1 MIQLGEKLSVRLS
14 DIQNK
19 EVEKLIDKSEKLFL
33 REIHFIADAIIK
45 YRKKFVLIAGP
56 SSSGKSTTAHLLLD
70 KLKEG
75 GHSVVTFSLDDFY
88 KTIDDIK
95 TLPNGKK
102 DLEAVDSIDIPFFIS
117 TLSDILEGKEI
128 FVPKYNFQ
136 KGLREFSSEKV
147 LFNKD
152 AIFIIEGLH
161 GLNPAITVDIMSG
174 KNIKVYVNVQSSYKD
189 KDGNELFNCDHLRL
203 ARRLVRDYYHRGMN
217 FEKTFS
223 IWQEVIDGELRY
235 IRPFKGRADYRINSL
250 HLYEPMILKPY
261 LEKIIKDMDDNEN
274 ARKMLRKYKNIKGL
288 DADFVPKTSLLQE
301 FLPKE

>member
-19 EVEKLIDKSEKLFL
+19 DVKSLIDKSEQLFL
-33 REIHFIADAIIK
+33 REIHFIADAIIN

-56 SSSGKSTTAHLLLD
+56 SSSGKSTTANLLRD
-70 KLKEG
+70 KLIESG
-75 GHSVVTFSLDDFY
+75 RSVVTFSLDDFY
-88 KTIDDIK
+88 KNIDDIK

-102 DLEAVDSIDIPFFIS
+102 DLEAVDSIDIPFFIE
-117 TLSDILEGKEI
+117 TLSDILEGREI
-128 FVPKYNFQ
+128 FVPKYNF
-136 KGLREFSSEKV
+136 KEGLREFSSEKM
-147 LFNKD
+147 LFDKD

-161 GLNPAITVDIMSG
+161 GLNPAVTVDIMSG
-174 KNIKVYVNVQSSYKD
+174 KNIKIYVNVQSSYKD

-223 IWQEVIDGELRY
+223 IWQEVIDGELMF

-261 LEKIIKDMDDNEN
+261 LERIIKDMDENED
-274 ARKMLRKYKNIKGL
+274 ARKMLLKYKNIKGIDSDL
-288 DADFVPKTSLLQE
+288 VPSNSLLLE